1 MEQMTLITAIRKH
14 IGMLPGQGLQDFAAD
29 VRRLTPEDR
38 EWFKREF
45 VAIGVEITEKQ

>member
-14 IGMLPGQGLQDFAAD
+14 IGMLPGQ
-29 VRRLTPEDR
+29 RLTPEDR